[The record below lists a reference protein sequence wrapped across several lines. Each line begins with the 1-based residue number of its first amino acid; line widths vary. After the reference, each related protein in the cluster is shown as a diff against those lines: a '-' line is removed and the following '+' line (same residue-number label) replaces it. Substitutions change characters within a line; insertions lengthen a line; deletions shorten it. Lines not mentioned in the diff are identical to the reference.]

1 MRALLLL
8 LLLLFTGQPLPADA
22 CEVHV
27 APCLSRFAWSSLRV
41 QAYQAVLINTGWE
54 ARQQQQQQPFS
65 QQQQQQ
71 QQPAFSQQQQQQH
84 CRDAEAGH
92 KPPAAAERTGV
103 IASWEQYS
111 GPELPGCSCTNGNS
125 SSSRSMSS
133 LPHSVQRLAMLPIPQ
148 LCPRGF
154 VMIWANKEHLAGGLQ
169 GHKGSAH
176 VCFGQHCSAA
186 HHVNTVHDLS

>member
-1 MRALLLL
+1 MRALLL

-54 ARQQQQQQPFS
+54 ARQQQQQQQQAAVPQQR
-65 QQQQQQ
+65 QQQQQ
-71 QQPAFSQQQQQQH
+71 AESSQQQQH
-84 CRDAEAGH
+84 CRDAETVH
-92 KPPAAAERTGV
+92 KPPAAAGKMGG
-103 IASWEQYS
+103 IASWEQYI
-111 GPELPGCSCTNGNS
+111 GPELPGCSSTICNS
-125 SSSRSMSS
+125 SSSSSTSS
-133 LPHSVQRLAMLPIPQ
+133 LPAVVQRLAMLPIPQ

-169 GHKGSAH
+169 NLQG
-176 VCFGQHCSAA
+176 
-186 HHVNTVHDLS
+186 